1 MGGCFVVLV
10 CSELEPTRWVSA
22 EQLVR
27 VRSQL
32 RKQAGREKEQACAEG
47 GSACA

>member
-1 MGGCFVVLV
+1 MILV
-10 CSELEPTRWVSA
+10 CSELEPTPWVSA

-32 RKQAGREKEQACAEG
+32 RKQAGREKEQACTEG
-47 GSACA
+47 GSTRA